1 MERRRRREREKKTV
15 KSSSSRFLRQMF
27 RSAKKNFGVGLFFA
41 ETLVGHRSGRTEIHQ
56 MIMSSRGLK
65 MIHLFR
71 RRNEKSGDR
80 RPDFSAMGEL
90 FRGWAPRFQFLS
102 RLRTYITLLKKAQ
115 LESI

>member
-1 MERRRRREREKKTV
+1 MDIDIPAPAAAEEEEHDNGKKKKERERKKTV

-27 RSAKKNFGVGLFFA
+27 RLAEKKFGVGLFFA

-71 RRNEKSGDR
+71 RRNEKSSLGFFR
-80 RPDFSAMGEL
+80 QGE
-90 FRGWAPRFQFLS
+90 
-102 RLRTYITLLKKAQ
+102 
-115 LESI
+115 

>member
-1 MERRRRREREKKTV
+1 
-15 KSSSSRFLRQMF
+15 MF
-27 RSAKKNFGVGLFFA
+27 RSAKKKFGVGLFFA

-71 RRNEKSGDR
+71 RRNEKSGLGDR
-80 RPDFSAMGEL
+80 IFQAWASYFGAGLLDFNFYRE
-90 FRGWAPRFQFLS
+90 
-102 RLRTYITLLKKAQ
+102 TYKILHPKKAQ